1 MESATKTNITVECI
15 VNAPVEKVWRLW
27 SGPEHIMKW
36 NNASDDWHT
45 PKAENDLRIGGR
57 FVYTMAAKDGSVSFD
72 FNGVYTEV
80 KQHQWI
86 AYTMDDGRKATIR
99 FAGTPME
106 TRVVETFEAEGV
118 NPIELQRGGWQ
129 AILNNFKKYVEGQS
143 AMEKL
148 NFDITIQASADKVFR
163 TMLDEKTYKTWTAV
177 FNPTSHFKGSWAKGS
192 KIVFLGT
199 DNNGKVGGMVSRIR
213 ENIPNQYISIEH
225 YGIIKDGKEITAGP
239 EVEAWAGS
247 LENYTF
253 SELKGETVVV
263 VHIDSNAEFKSYF
276 EETWPNALKK
286 LKEICEL

>member
-99 FAGTPME
+99 FAGAPME

-163 TMLDEKTYKTWTAV
+163 TMLDEKSYKTWTAV

-253 SELKGETVVV
+253 SEVKGETVVV